1 MAAGVLAVGVRLF
14 QVIMQQLK
22 DALRLCRLPTSLR
35 RLEKVLRSNFLL
47 LWGIHRVDPVET
59 AKGFV
64 IVHLENF
71 LAKVVMNA
79 AHMNVPR
86 MASMPAMNLNK
97 PNGLYNAYPGVAA
110 VAMLNH
116 K

>member
-1 MAAGVLAVGVRLF
+1 
-14 QVIMQQLK
+14 MQQLK
-22 DALRLCRLPTSLR
+22 DALRLCRLPT
-35 RLEKVLRSNFLL
+35 FCFT
-47 LWGIHRVDPVET
+47 GIDPVET
-59 AKGFV
+59 AKVFV

-86 MASMPAMNLNK
+86 MASMPAMNLDK
-97 PNGLYNAYPGVAA
+97 PNGLYDAYPGVAA
-110 VAMLNH
+110 VAMLNQ